1 MVYSYLSFQFWLY
14 AFLTPLI
21 FLITFYLPGVFFI
34 DRVKPRSR
42 TVSFLLSV
50 VLGIVLWGVQGYL
63 FGYLHMR
70 WLSYIYL
77 LFFMG
82 NFLLHFSQQKTTFIQ
97 LRKVSTSFFTPAV
110 IFIGIG
116 TVLQV
121 LSVIGSGVA
130 YTKGV
135 EFFFTNAVDGMMH
148 LAYIQSIARS
158 FPPQEPS
165 AAGMMLT
172 NYHYWSDLVMAE
184 LVRVWHIPVSHLFF
198 QFMPLLVSGLTGMS
212 TYLLVRS
219 WKGSKQTAM
228 WALFLLYFS
237 ADAAYIF
244 MIAIHRQLSFQTPA
258 IDNGITQF
266 LNIPHTFAK
275 LVFLTGLIP
284 FSYWLQTKKKKWL
297 FLAITFFAT
306 LAGFKIY
313 FGIFAAIGVC
323 LVALGQLLQVFFS
336 SSKKNVIEKALST
349 FYQQRVSLLGVI
361 LLAVGASLIYFPA
374 NKSSGSLFYSPLEWP
389 KIFMGPDGI
398 NFREWWLRHQVYDQY
413 HNTRN
418 IVVLDLFAIIM
429 CLVSIYGTRLMGFI
443 RWKKTIREIG
453 WEMYLFFF
461 PGILFFTWL
470 GLYTLQKSGLFN
482 VFNFFVVASVGLSL
496 FTAFWLGKLTES
508 KSLPSKI
515 ILILFVVFTLPRP
528 LHEIFS
534 MSQAYATNHYDLII
548 DNQEI
553 EALKAIQNSTTS
565 NKIIQAHFNNENDRK
580 TPYISFFSNRS
591 TYLSGEGLLASH
603 NQPIEGRLLDLKSM
617 FLSPNGEAF
626 ARSAKQKNIS
636 FIYLL
641 KKDGHIDGISFPID
655 AQQFHEFFE
664 NDRVKILE
672 RSE

>member
-1 MVYSYLSFQFWLY
+1 MVYSFTSFQFWLF
-14 AFLTPLI
+14 ALITPFI
-21 FLITFYLPGVFFI
+21 FLVTFYLPGALFI
-34 DRVKPRSR
+34 DRFKPKSS
-42 TVSFLLSV
+42 VISLLLSL
-50 VLGIVLWGVQGYL
+50 VLGIVLWGVQGYV
-63 FGYLHMR
+63 FGYLGMR

-77 LFFMG
+77 LFFAAE
-82 NFLLHFSQQKTTFIQ
+82 FFIHFPQQKVKFSRVQ
-97 LRKVSTSFFTPAV
+97 KASRSFFKPAV
-110 IFIGIG
+110 IFIVIG

-130 YTKGV
+130 YSKGV

-184 LVRVWHIPVSHLFF
+184 LVRVWHLPVSHLFF
-198 QFMPLLVSGLTGMS
+198 QFMPIFIASLTGLA
-212 TYLLVRS
+212 TYLLVRI
-219 WKGSKQTAM
+219 WKGSKQTSL
-228 WALFLLYFS
+228 WALFMLYFS
-237 ADAAYIF
+237 SDAAYIF
-244 MIAIHRQLSFQTPA
+244 MLAIHRQFSFQTPA

-284 FSYWLQTKKKKWL
+284 FSYWLQTKKTKWL
-297 FLAITFFAT
+297 ILSVTLFAT

-323 LVALGQLLQVFFS
+323 LVVFGQFVQALFSQPKSNILQKVL
-336 SSKKNVIEKALST
+336 AT
-349 FYQQRVSLLGVI
+349 FQQQRFAILGVA
-361 LLAVGASLIYFPA
+361 LFAVAAALIYFPA
-374 NKSSGSLFYSPLEWP
+374 NKSAGGLFYSPLEWP
-389 KIFMGPDGI
+389 KIFMGPDGL
-398 NFREWWLRHQVYDQY
+398 NFREWWLRHQVYEEY
-413 HNTRN
+413 HNLRN
-418 IVVLDLFAIIM
+418 MIALDLFAIVV
-429 CLVSIYGTRLMGFI
+429 CLVSIYGTRLIGFL
-443 RWKKTIREIG
+443 RWRKNIQQIG

-470 GLYTLQKSGLFN
+470 GLYTLQRSGLFN
-482 VFNFFVVASVGLSL
+482 VFNFFAVASVGLSF
-496 FTAFWLGKLTES
+496 FTAFWLGKLGES
-508 KSLPSKI
+508 KNFLSKV
-515 ILILFVVFTLPRP
+515 ILTVFVCLTLPRP

-534 MSQAYATNHYDLII
+534 LSQAYATNHYDLII

-553 EALKAIQNSTTS
+553 EALRTIQNSTSAT
-565 NKIIQAHFNNENDRK
+565 KIVQAHFNNENDRK
-580 TPYISFFSNRS
+580 TPYIAFFSNRS

-603 NQPIEGRLLDLKSM
+603 NQPVDSRLLELKKM

-626 ARSAKQKNIS
+626 TRSAKEKNIS
-636 FIYLL
+636 FVYLL
-641 KKDGHIDGISFPID
+641 KKNGQVDGISFPID
-655 AQQFHEFFE
+655 TQQLHPFFE